1 MNTSAWR
8 WFPHWLIASMAFVF
22 LVNAYMVYDAYTTF
36 PGVAGQDGFD
46 LSNEYKRVLETAH
59 QQAALGWQIEA
70 GVSADQLPTL
80 RLTAKDG
87 SPIVATEIAAQA
99 ERPVGPANTTTLGFR
114 SIGDGRYQADQSL
127 VAGQWDI
134 LLRVHADGR
143 QFHATRRVA
152 VK

>member
-8 WFPHWLIASMAFVF
+8 WFPHWLIASMVFVF

-36 PGVAGQDGFD
+36 PGVAGRDGFD
-46 LSNEYKRVLETAH
+46 LSNEYKRVLETAQ
-59 QQAALGWQIEA
+59 QQAALGWQIDAEI
-70 GVSADQLPTL
+70 GTDGLPTL

-87 SPIVATEIAAQA
+87 SPIVAAEIAAEA
-99 ERPVGPANTTTLGFR
+99 ERPVGPSNTTALGFH
-114 SIGDGRYQADQSL
+114 SFGDGRYQADQSL

-134 LLRVHADGR
+134 MLQVHADGR
-143 QFHATRRVA
+143 QFNATRRVA